1 MNTRDGIKLHRL
13 AKSKSI
19 TTSKTVVDES
29 IAEPSETSAVEL

>member
-13 AKSKSI
+13 AKSI

>member
-1 MNTRDGIKLHRL
+1 MNTRGGFKLHRL